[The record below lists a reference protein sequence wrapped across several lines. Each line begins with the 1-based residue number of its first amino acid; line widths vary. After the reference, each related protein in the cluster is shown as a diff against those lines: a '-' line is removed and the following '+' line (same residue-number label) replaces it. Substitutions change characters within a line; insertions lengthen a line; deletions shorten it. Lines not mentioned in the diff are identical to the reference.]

1 MHLVTK
7 PVPVACHFGHLQERS
22 IKDSQNILL
31 STFSAHPWLKVVPS
45 TLFKTY
51 QPTMEFDGVYKLR
64 SLSDDFSKLMK
75 TMGMWNLSQSITLLC
90 IFFYNPTGLTE
101 PDIKLVMHPKNST
114 TLTLMK
120 NKDASITYITEIT
133 MAPHMNFTIT
143 LKVQRIG
150 DFHIS
155 CLLIYSRLLP
165 QPIFRLARLLNS

>member
-1 MHLVTK
+1 
-7 PVPVACHFGHLQERS
+7 
-22 IKDSQNILL
+22 
-31 STFSAHPWLKVVPS
+31 
-45 TLFKTY
+45 
-51 QPTMEFDGVYKLR
+51 MEFDGVYKLR

-90 IFFYNPTGLTE
+90 IFYNPTGLTE
-101 PDIKLVMHPKNST
+101 PDIKLVMDPKNST

-133 MAPHMNFTIT
+133 MAPHMNFNIT

-155 CLLIYSRLLP
+155 CLLLYLRPLP
-165 QPIFRLARLLNS
+165 QPILRWARLLNS

>member
-90 IFFYNPTGLTE
+90 IFFTIPQVSQSPTSSWWCT
-101 PDIKLVMHPKNST
+101 PRT
-114 TLTLMK
+114 
-120 NKDASITYITEIT
+120 A
-133 MAPHMNFTIT
+133 
-143 LKVQRIG
+143 QR
-150 DFHIS
+150 
-155 CLLIYSRLLP
+155 
-165 QPIFRLARLLNS
+165 